1 MTVPIKVMI
10 AEDIEVL
17 RRDFCEMVELCPE
30 MELVGAAANGEEI
43 VKLALNGDADM
54 ILMDIEM
61 ASYND
66 GIEAAGIISA
76 SKPDTGIIF
85 LTVHEDDETIFK
97 AYSIAAAKNYLV
109 KSSGHDEIIQSIKQ
123 AYYEKEKNRPSVSSK
138 IHGEFSR
145 LKQNEQSMIWF
156 INILSQITLAE
167 KEIIRLLLE
176 NRKVEE
182 IARMRNVEPVTIKS
196 QINKLLKKFN
206 MRRTREV
213 LDLIRRMKLTF
224 LFDQDNQL

>member
-1 MTVPIKVMI
+1 MNGPIRVMI

-17 RRDFCEMVELCPE
+17 RRDFCEMIERCPG
-30 MELVGAAANGEEI
+30 MELVGAAASGEEI
-43 VKLALNGDADM
+43 VRLALAADVDI

-66 GIEAAGIISA
+66 GVEAAGLISA
-76 SKPDTGIIF
+76 DKPETGIIF
-85 LTVHEDDETIFK
+85 LTVHEDEETIFK

-109 KSSGHDEIIQSIKQ
+109 KSTEHEEILQSIRA
-123 AYYEKEKNRPSVSSK
+123 AYKEKCQATPSVSVK
-138 IHGEFSR
+138 IRGEFSR
-145 LKQNEQSMIWF
+145 LKQTELSLIWF
-156 INILSQITLAE
+156 MNIMSQITLTE

-182 IARMRNVEPVTIKS
+182 IARMRHVEPVTIKS

-206 MRRTREV
+206 MTRTREV
-213 LDLIRRMKLTF
+213 MDLIRKLKLTF
-224 LFDQDNQL
+224 LFENE